1 VQAELTRRKLLE
13 AAVEHFST
21 RHFDDVATSDIT
33 GTAGVAQGLLFH
45 YFGNKRGVYLEAL
58 RDAADK
64 LNAAATPPSSDE
76 SPGKQ
81 FRQMLRAHL
90 EYLSEH
96 DDLALRLVLGGSGG
110 DPEAWQIF
118 DQSRWHTIEWTC
130 QLLELDLARPAL
142 RLMLRSCA
150 GALDEATTY
159 WLKNERPF
167 ELDALVEVVVELL
180 ITSAD
185 RRRQRRREIDRSRCM
200 STQAASVSAAATAI
214 DHTSSVRPVSRST
227 GISSTP
233 NRPDRTGAAA
243 RSANGVATS
252 PAAHHGVA
260 AVSASVNTAA
270 SASSPW

>member
-1 VQAELTRRKLLE
+1 VTASNAELTPQAPRPATQRQAQAELTRRKLLE
-13 AAVEHFST
+13 AAVEHFSV

-33 GTAGVAQGLLFH
+33 ATAGVAQGLLFH
-45 YFGNKRGVYLEAL
+45 YFENKRGIYLEAL
-58 RDAADK
+58 RDAANR
-64 LNAAATPPSSDE
+64 LNAASTPSAADG

-81 FRQMLRAHL
+81 FRQMLRAHF

-167 ELDALVEVVVELL
+167 DPEALVDAVVELL
-180 ITSAD
+180 VTSLHCAARLDPQIDVGNAVAKLAD
-185 RRRQRRREIDRSRCM
+185 RTR
-200 STQAASVSAAATAI
+200 
-214 DHTSSVRPVSRST
+214 
-227 GISSTP
+227 
-233 NRPDRTGAAA
+233 
-243 RSANGVATS
+243 
-252 PAAHHGVA
+252 
-260 AVSASVNTAA
+260 
-270 SASSPW
+270 